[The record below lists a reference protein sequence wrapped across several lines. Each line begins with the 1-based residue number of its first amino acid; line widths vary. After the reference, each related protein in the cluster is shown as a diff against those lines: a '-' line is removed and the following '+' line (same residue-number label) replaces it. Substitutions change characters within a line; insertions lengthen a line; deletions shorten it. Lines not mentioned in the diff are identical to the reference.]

1 MLANS
6 SSLSFTFQAIL
17 EQAMCD
23 EKKLMYLVSFL
34 NIFCFAKEGK
44 IPLLINVVTLLIRCF
59 GRTKMLEEAVSV
71 YKELDPDS
79 RNTSVINF
87 LLDCL
92 LRGGNIDCG
101 FKVLDEMLKRD
112 SDVPLNNI
120 MMDIV
125 LSAVWKRIWIEK
137 MMSVEE
143 IDGLLVRFFEHGVF
157 WMTVDEE
164 LQMFEQMGGSETDGV
179 LVKPFFLPSQ
189 LKGEREIGFVYLE
202 EEK

>member
-1 MLANS
+1 
-6 SSLSFTFQAIL
+6 
-17 EQAMCD
+17 
-23 EKKLMYLVSFL
+23 
-34 NIFCFAKEGK
+34 
-44 IPLLINVVTLLIRCF
+44 
-59 GRTKMLEEAVSV
+59 MLEEAVSV

-92 LRGGNIDCG
+92 LRGGNIDRG

-120 MMDIV
+120 AMDIV

-137 MMSVEE
+137 MISVEE